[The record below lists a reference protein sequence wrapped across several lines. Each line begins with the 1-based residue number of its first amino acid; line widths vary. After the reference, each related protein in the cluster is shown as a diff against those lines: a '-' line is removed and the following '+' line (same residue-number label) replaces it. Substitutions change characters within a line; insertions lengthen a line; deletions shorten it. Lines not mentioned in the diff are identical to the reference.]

1 MKELE
6 YPFDSAYIM
15 KKKKSLKKSLLSD
28 GKMRIKKKIGV
39 LGGSTTADIV
49 RVMELFLLDCG
60 IEPEF
65 WESEYARFWQD
76 GVFGN

>member
-60 IEPEF
+60 IEP
-65 WESEYARFWQD
+65 
-76 GVFGN
+76 